1 MMKREDKI
9 SFGKTHLDGLVVKVK
24 KKGKIPD
31 VRGCFSLL
39 SCQGKADK
47 NSDIY
52 KYLELRKNLFQ
63 NI

>member
-9 SFGKTHLDGLVVKVK
+9 SFGNRHLDGLLVNVK

-52 KYLELRKNLFQ
+52 MHLELRKNSFQ